1 MLAFNG
7 SRQGK
12 SDTGLLANFI
22 ITKELQRNIRS
33 LAIRI
38 RTRWAARHVLDRSGA
53 WDRGALRRNETDR
66 CSGRVLSRS
75 GSSSVCRGV
84 YRFGFET
91 LRKLADTGAKLVGDA
106 TAAIAYR
113 DVARA

>member
-1 MLAFNG
+1 M
-7 SRQGK
+7 K
-12 SDTGLLANFI
+12 PTGAP
-22 ITKELQRNIRS
+22 
-33 LAIRI
+33 
-38 RTRWAARHVLDRSGA
+38 GA
-53 WDRGALRRNETDR
+53 
-66 CSGRVLSRS
+66 CFSRS
-75 GSSSVCRGV
+75 GSSPVCRGV